1 MVQYNIVDKPYFF
14 TAKWQKLK
22 YNAENIAKYG
32 SVLIWENT
40 GKIKTIFWNTLHSV
54 RMIR

>member
-32 SVLIWENT
+32 SVLIWEKT